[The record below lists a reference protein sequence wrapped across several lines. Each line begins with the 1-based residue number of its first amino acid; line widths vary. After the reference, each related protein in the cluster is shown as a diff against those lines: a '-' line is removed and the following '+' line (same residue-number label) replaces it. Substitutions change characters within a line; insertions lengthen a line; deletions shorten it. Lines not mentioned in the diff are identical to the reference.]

1 VAQAISTTE
10 FTIVFL
16 SFFRV
21 VALEASACNASLVSL
36 VDFTL
41 CDIVA
46 SVL

>member
-1 VAQAISTTE
+1 MVEEIGTAE